1 MRFYHLDID
10 KIKKMSLRQMRTLMD
25 EMNNVHALETGEKIE
40 KPLTGD
46 AAVKA
51 MKMMFGVKK

>member
-1 MRFYHLDID
+1 MPLVDI
-10 KIKKMSLRQMRTLMD
+10 KQLTLRQAAALMKQI
-25 EMNNVHALETGEKIE
+25 EYVTAIETGEKIE